1 MSWPAR
7 PIKLG
12 SSIAVVGLYA
22 GLLSLIIRNN
32 KERSV
37 SWPSCSYDANNDD
50 DAWFFAWETAG
61 YLERCGESGQQTCRT
76 TSDFGLELIF
86 RAPNRLRSDLLCIGA
101 WQSFP
106 IRSNRFKE
114 ASVASFY
121 ITAVPTIAGVSSSS
135 TTTSTSIICRHL
147 GPKTDN

>member
-106 IRSNRFKE
+106 MRSNRFKRGFGGIFLHNSS
-114 ASVASFY
+114 AYHRGSFFFFNHY
-121 ITAVPTIAGVSSSS
+121 FYLY
-135 TTTSTSIICRHL
+135 HL
-147 GPKTDN
+147 PSFGSQDR